1 MKISGQFSGLLPKFS
16 TGILFFG
23 AAGGVRAGLPPNQ
36 KLKSGATGQS
46 PVRALLKLSSSQS
59 VREATS
65 GTGGWGMTWDETH
78 QSDSLVVVGGVGQP
92 GDAHLPIPIRH
103 SPMSNVQCHRRH
115 AG

>member
-59 VREATS
+59 VSVAITRA
-65 GTGGWGMTWDETH
+65 GT
-78 QSDSLVVVGGVGQP
+78 QF
-92 GDAHLPIPIRH
+92 
-103 SPMSNVQCHRRH
+103 
-115 AG
+115 